1 MCLPLFSMIRVSL
14 IGNPF
19 IDRFYEGNPA
29 FMTPILLC
37 FLLSLGFLVFGF
49 LKLKTNTTLVNKM
62 LKLAGDSSLL
72 GLVFGFLGSVI
83 GLIGAFDGVEAIGN
97 PSPALF
103 AGGLKVSLL
112 AATFGLATFLLA
124 RIGILVLRGLKK
136 AEEDEN

>member
-1 MCLPLFSMIRVSL
+1 MYSFILTFIRIPL

-19 IDRFYEGNPA
+19 VERFYEGNPV

-37 FLLSLGFLVFGF
+37 FLISIGFIVFGF
-49 LKLKTNTTLVNKM
+49 LKLKTNSALVNKM
-62 LKLAGDSSLL
+62 LKLTADSSLL

-112 AATFGLATFLLA
+112 AATFGLVTFLFA
-124 RIGILVLRGLKK
+124 RLGILILRGLKK
-136 AEEDEN
+136 VEDDNE